1 MKIFASILVVL
12 ALTGCSSGASQYYQA
27 VENTAKANA
36 DAHAA
41 KMNALAIMAQSGDPS
56 AQGAAVMA
64 IALSPTPVMSPQYV
78 ESAGLSWARTLAT
91 PAAAVAGLW
100 LQTDLAKTQSNNN
113 LAAQLGQISSQESI
127 QMNAAT
133 MQSNTILGITQSSGS
148 GITQSLDV
156 LGNIAV
162 TGFDALNTAGSQTVG
177 VANTGFGAVENISVD
192 NNQLVNQLSTGY
204 NETINTFIVNPLQTP
219 EPLIVQPVIV
229 P

>member
-148 GITQSLDV
+148 GISQSLDV

-177 VANTGFGAVENISVD
+177 IANTGFGAVD
-192 NNQLVNQLSTGY
+192 QLSTGY